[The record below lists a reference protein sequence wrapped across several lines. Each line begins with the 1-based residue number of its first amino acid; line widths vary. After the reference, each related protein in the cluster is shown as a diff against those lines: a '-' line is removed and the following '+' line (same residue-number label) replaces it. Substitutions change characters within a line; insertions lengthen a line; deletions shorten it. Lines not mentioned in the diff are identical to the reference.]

1 MKRTPEARVSRRIPA
16 DFDEAL
22 RHLAAI
28 RRQSVNEVIELV
40 ALPVVEETIR
50 NELIELST
58 ALRYGDK

>member
-40 ALPVVEETIR
+40 ALPVIEEDIRVE
-50 NELIELST
+50 L
-58 ALRYGDK
+58 DKLKVVARPVGC